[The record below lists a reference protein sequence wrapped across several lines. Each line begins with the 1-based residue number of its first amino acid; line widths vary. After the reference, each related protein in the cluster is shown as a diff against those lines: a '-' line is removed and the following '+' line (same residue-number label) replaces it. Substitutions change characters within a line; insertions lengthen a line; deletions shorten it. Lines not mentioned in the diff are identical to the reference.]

1 MMLGTYHILI
11 ADDHAVVRAGLRQ
24 FLLDSGNIGD
34 VAEAASG
41 QQAMDLLRTKRFDLL
56 ILDINMPGRGGLDI
70 LKNVRASFPDT
81 RVLIVSGFPENQ
93 YAVNV
98 LKAGASGYLSKESA
112 PEELVKAVQL
122 VLSGRRY
129 VSSALAE
136 QLVADLDV
144 DSDQPVHAALSEREF
159 QILCK
164 LASGRAVSEIAREL
178 CLSVKTVSTYRSRV
192 LEKMNLKSNADITR
206 YALQNGLIQ

>member
-1 MMLGTYHILI
+1 
-11 ADDHAVVRAGLRQ
+11 
-24 FLLDSGNIGD
+24 
-34 VAEAASG
+34 
-41 QQAMDLLRTKRFDLL
+41 MDLLRTKRFDLL